1 MIGYLSGK
9 VISEAS
15 DYVILLVNGVGYK
28 VFMPVSSI
36 SDLRSYEGD
45 ASLFITTI
53 VREDA
58 ITLYGF
64 ITEDEQKVFEQLMSV
79 SGVGA
84 KSAASAL
91 SAMSAASIVNAIM
104 AEDINTLSLIPG
116 VGKKTAQ
123 RIILELKDKFANNI
137 VLEDTRSINKDN
149 IVISEAIDALVGLG
163 YNKTVVKR
171 AVDSV
176 CVGSDTKDV
185 STIIRKALSV
195 LSKGL

>member
-15 DYVILLVNGVGYK
+15 DYVILFVNGVGYK

-36 SDLRSYEGD
+36 SDLRSYESD
-45 ASLFITTI
+45 VSLFITTI

-104 AEDINTLSLIPG
+104 AEDINALSQIPG

-137 VLEDTRSINKDN
+137 VLEDTRAINKDN

-171 AVDSV
+171 AVDSAYIN
-176 CVGSDTKDV
+176 SDTKDV
-185 STIIRKALSV
+185 SIVIRKALNM